1 MSDLRSAM
9 RVKADVTDG
18 KLIIATTLEVSA
30 AVVVATSELAHSVC
44 QCSAAT
50 RLPARNRLHLRRDGE
65 RRTRPGKRVRMAA
78 PTALAPTR
86 IRVSVMSIGVMQAFG
101 NQWPAKQARYAP

>member
-9 RVKADVTDG
+9 RVKADV
-18 KLIIATTLEVSA
+18 APRSW
-30 AVVVATSELAHSVC
+30 
-44 QCSAAT
+44 
-50 RLPARNRLHLRRDGE
+50 RLPSWHIASVNAARRQYLRARNRLHLRRDGE
-65 RRTRPGKRVRMAA
+65 RRTGPGKRVRMAA
-78 PTALAPTR
+78 PTALTPTR